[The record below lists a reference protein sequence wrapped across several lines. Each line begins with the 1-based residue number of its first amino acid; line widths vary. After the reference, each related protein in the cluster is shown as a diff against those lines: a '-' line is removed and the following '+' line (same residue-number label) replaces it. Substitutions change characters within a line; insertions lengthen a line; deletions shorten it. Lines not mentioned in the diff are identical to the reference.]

1 MSDESTKRRVIR
13 ALFPKDRRFKVAYNL
28 MVVARAAHK
37 EDNFDGRFYCFAYP
51 NCSEMFTS
59 WSPWGRR
66 TDNIVEEAMD
76 GTTLLWSDLVLLALF
91 LREAVLSGDI
101 DAN

>member
-1 MSDESTKRRVIR
+1 MSDESTKRRMIR

-28 MVVARAAHK
+28 MVVARGAHK
-37 EDNFDGRFYCFAYP
+37 EEHSIHQYYNFAYP
-51 NCSEMFTS
+51 TVAQIFTS
-59 WSPWGRR
+59 FTPWGNR
-66 TDNIVEEAMD
+66 TDAIVEEAMGD
-76 GTTLLWSDLVLLALF
+76 KCMPWSDLVLLALF